1 MNQDL
6 FFDAMDYIDDDM
18 IEAVDVLRTKKKPSV
33 NRTWIHWASAA
44 ACAVIVLGGVWA
56 SRQMYDSAENELT
69 GNDNEAAP
77 EMMPE
82 YEGVTDGSD
91 NGGTVYEQQTSIRL
105 FESLE
110 DGMKNADFILTC
122 TVQEIGNSYAENST
136 DSIGIPGGQGELDY
150 IRSIR
155 TPILLAVDEVYYDS
169 TGSLSDTLTVL
180 EYQGTV
186 GRYTLKNAFSMPE
199 EGKTYLLFIAQA
211 PDGETNIIIGQASVV
226 LEEDS
231 FTPLMNDWMYSEW
244 ATSEELL
251 EAVRIAAE
259 DKEAQNP

>member
-1 MNQDL
+1 MSQEL
-6 FFDAMDYIDDDM
+6 FFDAMEYIDDDM
-18 IEAVDVLRTKKKPSV
+18 LEAVEALRTKKKPGV
-33 NRTWIHWASAA
+33 NRTWIRRASAA
-44 ACAVIVLGGVWA
+44 ACVVIVLGGVWA
-56 SRQMYDSAENELT
+56 SRQMYDSAENEFA

-77 EMMPE
+77 EMIPE
-82 YEGVTDGSD
+82 YEGGTDGSD

-110 DGMKNADFILTC
+110 EGIKNADFILTC

-155 TPILLAVDEVYYDS
+155 TPITLAVDEVYYDS
-169 TGSLSDTLTVL
+169 TGSLGDTLTVL

-186 GRYTLKNAFSMPE
+186 GRYTLKNVFSMPE

-211 PDGETNIIIGQASVV
+211 PDGETNIMIGQASVL
-226 LEEDS
+226 LEGDS
-231 FTPLMNDWMYSEW
+231 FTPLMNDRMYSEW
-244 ATSEELL
+244 TTAEELL
-251 EAVRIAAE
+251 EAVRIAAK
-259 DKEAQNP
+259 DKEVQNP